1 MESLLKVNQNSNNT
15 ITSMELVDI
24 INEFRRI
31 EKSNYSEL
39 QHSDFIKKIRKEIES
54 LKNAGIEPE
63 GNFSLGSYTD
73 KQNQQRVCYYLN
85 RNGML
90 QMLNS
95 ESSYVR
101 CKTIEYI
108 EKLENTL
115 NNTLTPHENYMAQVE
130 ETKGDI
136 ELINMVSKTLNIND
150 NSKLGLIHKSFENHG
165 INTNL
170 LPVYTPSNGILK
182 SVTELLKD
190 NNINMS
196 AKKFNKILIE
206 KGILKENERKS
217 SKGGVKKFKTLVKEY
232 YGENQVS
239 PKNPKETQPMY
250 YVDKFGE
257 LLKEVGVV

>member
-1 MESLLKVNQNSNNT
+1 MENLIRVNQNSNNT

-24 INEFRRI
+24 INEFRKA
-31 EKSNYSEL
+31 ECENYTEL
-39 QHSDFIKKIRKEIES
+39 QHKSFLTKIRKELGT
-54 LKNAGIEPE
+54 LKKSGISNEQNILPVK
-63 GNFSLGSYTD
+63 YID
-73 KQNQQRVCYYLN
+73 KKGEERDCFKLN
-85 RNGML
+85 RDGML

-95 ESSYVR
+95 ESAFVR
-101 CKTIEYI
+101 YKTIEYI
-108 EKLENTL
+108 DKLENSL
-115 NNTLTPHENYMAQVE
+115 NNTLTAHENYMAQVE